1 MSSLGLLG
9 YHVSSSFV
17 CFHNGSSIF
26 VTSVFE
32 MLCQFAFF
40 LSLITLSIVAITT
53 TTTIYL
59 VTKDNMVCPANSS
72 EANPGCGYSF
82 RETFSQQICFQAV
95 PLGVVGKL
103 HDWD

>member
-1 MSSLGLLG
+1 MG
-9 YHVSSSFV
+9 YHVPQSLSPLFLKCCV
-17 CFHNGSSIF
+17 N
-26 VTSVFE
+26 VAV
-32 MLCQFAFF
+32 F
-40 LSLITLSIVAITT
+40 LSLITLSIVAITTTT

-103 HDWD
+103 HDCPGTRQ